1 MIDASQIGSA
11 KRAGHRDELQPSA
24 AAARTRSRI
33 GTELSS
39 EMETELNCYSIAVG
53 KKKNKRQQTCNS
65 PHAFSESVHQ

>member
-1 MIDASQIGSA
+1 MPPKLEVQRARATEMNCSQVQL
-11 KRAGHRDELQPSA
+11 RHEPD
-24 AAARTRSRI
+24 RI